1 MSNTFHFVGMRPAA
15 GTAGVGNG
23 RPSLQT
29 WIAPSEISVLPVPHS
44 AVTMAVFA
52 HCLRLATPM
61 MAMVCPGN
69 GFRSNPWIRG
79 ETGKRAGDDRCHQ
92 RGTATPSELG
102 GGHARDRS
110 SATKG
115 YQAGKGGGGKQFILW
130 WTWSGSNRRP
140 LPCHFSSWN
149 GRERHSRI
157 VSDTK
162 GVVLMRV

>member
-1 MSNTFHFVGMRPAA
+1 MSPVASREAGPKVYRGTGPAQGYVLIQWMGNTFHFVGMRPAA

-52 HCLRLATPM
+52 YCQRLATLM
-61 MAMVCPGN
+61 MAMLCRGN

-92 RGTATPSELG
+92 R
-102 GGHARDRS
+102 
-110 SATKG
+110 
-115 YQAGKGGGGKQFILW
+115 
-130 WTWSGSNRRP
+130 
-140 LPCHFSSWN
+140 
-149 GRERHSRI
+149 
-157 VSDTK
+157 
-162 GVVLMRV
+162 